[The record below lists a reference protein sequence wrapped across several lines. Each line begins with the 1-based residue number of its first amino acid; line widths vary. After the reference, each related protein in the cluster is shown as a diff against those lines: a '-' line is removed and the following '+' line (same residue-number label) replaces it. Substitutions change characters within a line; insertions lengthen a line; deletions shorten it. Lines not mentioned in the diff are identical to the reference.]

1 MSKVQVQGHATATGT
16 LTIASPN
23 SSTDRTITLPDAT
36 GTLLTTD
43 GDGSSL
49 TGMGATTL
57 NTVTNITVS
66 TSYPSTSAN
75 PSATG
80 YLHIKKDT
88 GDMYVCTDATTNANV
103 WINVGAG
110 TGNIS

>member
-1 MSKVQVQGHATATGT
+1 MSKVKIT
-16 LTIASPN
+16 N
-23 SSTDRTITLPDAT
+23 SSGSSTVTLSAPNTSSDRTITLPDAT

-49 TGMGATTL
+49 TSVPGGIDTDNL
-57 NTVTNITVS
+57 SDVTIS
-66 TSYPSTSAN
+66 TNYPSTSAN

-80 YLHIKKDT
+80 YLHINKT
-88 GDMYVCTDATTNANV
+88 SGEMWICTDATTDANV
-103 WINVGAG
+103 WFNVGNG

>member
-1 MSKVQVQGHATATGT
+1 MAKVKITGHQSGSGV
-16 LTIASPN
+16 LTITAPN
-23 SSTDRTITLPDAT
+23 TSTDRTITLPDGT

-43 GDGSSL
+43 GDGSGL
-49 TGMGATTL
+49 TGVGATTL
-57 NTVTNITVS
+57 NAVTNITVS

-80 YLHIKKDT
+80 FLHINKT
-88 GDMYVCTDATTNANV
+88 SGEMYVCIDATNNANV
-103 WINVGAG
+103 WINVGNG